1 MGFLTSTSFKL
12 ASDKGL
18 MGRYFD
24 PAEDV
29 LPEQIITGVGC
40 SAGMFCLAA
49 SDEMLTV
56 SQFLIS
62 YFIP

>member
-1 MGFLTSTSFKL
+1 MKL
-12 ASDKGL
+12 VSDKGL
-18 MGRYFD
+18 MGRYFN
-24 PAEDV
+24 PAEEV

-49 SDEMLTV
+49 SGDMLTV

-62 YFIP
+62 YSIL